1 MVIEF
6 LKASLKIDP
15 FASLSGLRHK
25 VKDAFGFEVSKEL
38 ISVVIKRLGLTKKK
52 AKFFSM
58 PDNLYEKTQVLS
70 RPKKYCKLEVVVGR
84 TIDYKLTGSLQNAV
98 SSEV

>member
-38 ISVVIKRLGLTKKK
+38 IRVVIKSWAHK
-52 AKFFSM
+52 
-58 PDNLYEKTQVLS
+58 EKNKEILQTGS
-70 RPKKYCKLEVVVGR
+70 CGR
-84 TIDYKLTGSLQNAV
+84 THN
-98 SSEV
+98 